1 MKGKINMSKGK
12 INSSLI
18 SHLLYYQRKTASF
31 TLIEL
36 LVVIAIIAIL
46 AGMLLPALNQAK
58 QQAKLTQCISQ
69 KKQLVTAISRGEKHI
84 SLTLTGKSILALA
97 RELSQCILAENATKA
112 SKEKDDDVLLTKKE
126 VMERLGVSSTTL
138 WNWENDRYLLP
149 VKIGRK
155 IFYRLSDINKLLDGK

>member
-1 MKGKINMSKGK
+1 MKDLNFQQSSAIQDGDFNPNDDGK
-12 INSSLI
+12 LF
-18 SHLLYYQRKTASF
+18 A
-31 TLIEL
+31 
-36 LVVIAIIAIL
+36 
-46 AGMLLPALNQAK
+46 
-58 QQAKLTQCISQ
+58 
-69 KKQLVTAISRGEKHI
+69 KQLVTAISRGEKHI

-97 RELSQCILAENATKA
+97 RELSQCILVENATKA

-126 VMERLGVSSTTL
+126 VMKRLGVSSTTL

>member
-1 MKGKINMSKGK
+1 MKDFSFKQ
-12 INSSLI
+12 SS
-18 SHLLYYQRKTASF
+18 
-31 TLIEL
+31 
-36 LVVIAIIAIL
+36 AIQDGDFNPNDDGRLFA
-46 AGMLLPALNQAK
+46 
-58 QQAKLTQCISQ
+58 
-69 KKQLVTAISRGEKHI
+69 KQLVTAISRGEKHI

-97 RELSQCILAENATKA
+97 RELSQCILVENATKA

-126 VMERLGVSSTTL
+126 VMKRLGVSSTTL

>member
-1 MKGKINMSKGK
+1 MNRF
-12 INSSLI
+12 NSTQS
-18 SHLLYYQRKTASF
+18 S
-31 TLIEL
+31 
-36 LVVIAIIAIL
+36 AIQDGDFNPNDDGRLFA
-46 AGMLLPALNQAK
+46 
-58 QQAKLTQCISQ
+58 
-69 KKQLVTAISRGEKHI
+69 KQLVTAISRGEKHI

-97 RELSQCILAENATKA
+97 RELSQCILAENATTA

-155 IFYRLSDINKLLDGK
+155 IFYRLGDIIKLRGGK

>member
-1 MKGKINMSKGK
+1 MNRF
-12 INSSLI
+12 NSTQS
-18 SHLLYYQRKTASF
+18 S
-31 TLIEL
+31 
-36 LVVIAIIAIL
+36 AIQDGDFNPNDDGRLFA
-46 AGMLLPALNQAK
+46 
-58 QQAKLTQCISQ
+58 
-69 KKQLVTAISRGEKHI
+69 KQLVTAISRGEKHI

-97 RELSQCILAENATKA
+97 RELSQCILVENATKA

-126 VMERLGVSSTTL
+126 VMKRLGVSSTTL

>member
-1 MKGKINMSKGK
+1 MNRF
-12 INSSLI
+12 NSTQS
-18 SHLLYYQRKTASF
+18 S
-31 TLIEL
+31 
-36 LVVIAIIAIL
+36 AIQDGDFNPNDDGRLFA
-46 AGMLLPALNQAK
+46 
-58 QQAKLTQCISQ
+58 
-69 KKQLVTAISRGEKHI
+69 KQLVTAISRGEKHI

-97 RELSQCILAENATKA
+97 RELSQCILVENATKA

-155 IFYRLSDINKLLDGK
+155 IFYRLGDIIKLRGGK

>member
-1 MKGKINMSKGK
+1 MKDF
-12 INSSLI
+12 
-18 SHLLYYQRKTASF
+18 SF
-31 TLIEL
+31 KQSP
-36 LVVIAIIAIL
+36 AIQDGDFNPNDDGRLFA
-46 AGMLLPALNQAK
+46 
-58 QQAKLTQCISQ
+58 
-69 KKQLVTAISRGEKHI
+69 KQLVTAISRGEKHI

-97 RELSQCILAENATKA
+97 RELSQCILVENATKA

-155 IFYRLSDINKLLDGK
+155 IFYRLGDIIKLRGGK

>member
-1 MKGKINMSKGK
+1 MKDLNFQQSSAIQDGDFNPNDDGK
-12 INSSLI
+12 LF
-18 SHLLYYQRKTASF
+18 A
-31 TLIEL
+31 
-36 LVVIAIIAIL
+36 
-46 AGMLLPALNQAK
+46 
-58 QQAKLTQCISQ
+58 
-69 KKQLVTAISRGEKHI
+69 KQLVTAISRGEKHI

-97 RELSQCILAENATKA
+97 RELSQCILVENATKA

-155 IFYRLSDINKLLDGK
+155 IFYRLGDIIKLRGGK

>member
-1 MKGKINMSKGK
+1 MFKDYLSD
-12 INSSLI
+12 
-18 SHLLYYQRKTASF
+18 
-31 TLIEL
+31 
-36 LVVIAIIAIL
+36 VAIQDGEFNPNDDGRLFA
-46 AGMLLPALNQAK
+46 
-58 QQAKLTQCISQ
+58 
-69 KKQLVTAISRGEKHI
+69 KQLVTAISRGEKHI

-97 RELSQCILAENATKA
+97 RELSQYILVENATKA

-126 VMERLGVSSTTL
+126 VMKRLGVSSTTL

>member
-1 MKGKINMSKGK
+1 MNRF
-12 INSSLI
+12 NSTQS
-18 SHLLYYQRKTASF
+18 S
-31 TLIEL
+31 
-36 LVVIAIIAIL
+36 AIQDGDFNHNDDGRLFA
-46 AGMLLPALNQAK
+46 
-58 QQAKLTQCISQ
+58 
-69 KKQLVTAISRGEKHI
+69 KQLVTAISRGEKHI

-97 RELSQCILAENATKA
+97 RELSQCILVENATKA

-155 IFYRLSDINKLLDGK
+155 IFYRLGDIIKLRGGK

>member
-1 MKGKINMSKGK
+1 MKDF
-12 INSSLI
+12 
-18 SHLLYYQRKTASF
+18 SF
-31 TLIEL
+31 KKSP
-36 LVVIAIIAIL
+36 AIQDGDFNPNDDGRLFA
-46 AGMLLPALNQAK
+46 
-58 QQAKLTQCISQ
+58 
-69 KKQLVTAISRGEKHI
+69 KQLVTAISRGEKHI

-97 RELSQCILAENATKA
+97 RELSQCILVENATKA

-126 VMERLGVSSTTL
+126 VMKRLGVSSTTL